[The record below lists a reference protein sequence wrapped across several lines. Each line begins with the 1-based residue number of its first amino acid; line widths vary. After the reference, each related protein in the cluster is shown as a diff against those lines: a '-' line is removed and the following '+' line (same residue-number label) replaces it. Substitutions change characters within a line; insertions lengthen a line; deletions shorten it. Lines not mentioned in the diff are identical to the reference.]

1 MKKFKW
7 FIVILLIFSL
17 GCVTVPIK
25 PITQNNVTDL
35 VGTWRGSM
43 SLSAYGEK
51 SIDLSFR
58 RSLKL
63 EIYNSNLIG
72 KVTFPSSKDQIE
84 RYPFNGKIEG
94 GRLVAYWKNGSWMKL
109 NLREDSG
116 KITLEGDYDFSR
128 FAGTV
133 SLEKV
138 Q

>member
-1 MKKFKW
+1 MKTFKC

-25 PITQNNVTDL
+25 PITRNNVTDL

-51 SIDLSFR
+51 SIDLSFQ
-58 RSLKL
+58 RSLQL

-72 KVTFPSSKDQIE
+72 NVTFPSSKDQIE
-84 RYPFNGKIEG
+84 RYPFKGKIEG

-109 NLREDSG
+109 NLREVSG
-116 KITLEGDYDFSR
+116 KITLEGNYDFSR

-133 SLEKV
+133 SLKKF

>member
-7 FIVILLIFSL
+7 FIVILLIFIM

-25 PITQNNVTDL
+25 PITQYNVTDL
-35 VGTWRGSM
+35 VGKWRGSM

-58 RSLKL
+58 RSLEL
-63 EIYNSNLIG
+63 EIYNSSLIG
-72 KVTFPSSKDQIE
+72 KVTFPSSKDQLE
-84 RYPFNGKIEG
+84 RYLFRGKLEG

-109 NLREDSG
+109 NLQQDDEKLR
-116 KITLEGDYDFSR
+116 LEGNYDFPR

-138 Q
+138 R